1 MLAFVPI
8 TNFYE
13 IPQEGVLKFS
23 LQAVCVS
30 LAEGPA
36 LPLAYSNKIAYVTS
50 AELL

>member
-23 LQAVCVS
+23 LRAVCVS
-30 LAEGPA
+30 LVEGPA
-36 LPLAYSNKIAYVTS
+36 LTLAYSNKIAYVTS